1 MKFSV
6 IPTVLILT
14 VDDAREEF
22 RLRGYS
28 NDLESLLDQI
38 EETGQ
43 YVENNALEIL
53 QDSKDEGTRKLAV

>member
-1 MKFSV
+1 LKFSV